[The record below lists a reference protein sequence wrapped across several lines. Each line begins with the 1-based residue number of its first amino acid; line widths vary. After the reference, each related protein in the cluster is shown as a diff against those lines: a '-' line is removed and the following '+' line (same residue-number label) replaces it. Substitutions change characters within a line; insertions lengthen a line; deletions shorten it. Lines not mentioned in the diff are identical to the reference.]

1 MNKPQAPI
9 DYNNPVITIKG
20 LKKSFDDYHV
30 LRGVD
35 LQLFQGENL
44 VVLGRSGTGKSV
56 LIKIVSGLL
65 TADHGSVNVLGCD
78 INKVTPKELQEL
90 QGENLVVLG
99 RSGTGKSVLIKI
111 VSGLLTA
118 DHGSVNVLGCDINKV
133 TPKELQELRIRIGF
147 SFQNSALYDSMT
159 VRKNLEFPLVR
170 NRKGIGKKE
179 IDAKVDEV
187 LEAVG
192 LRQTINQMPSE
203 LSGGQRKRIG
213 IARTLILNP
222 EIMLYDEPTAG
233 LDPIT
238 CIDINELINE
248 VQEQYKTSSIIITH
262 DLTCAKQTGDRI
274 AMLLDGQFQ
283 HQGTFEEVFDTDD
296 KRVKPFFDYNFIK

>member
-1 MNKPQAPI
+1 MEKQKAHI
-9 DYNNPVITIKG
+9 DKNNTVIKIRG
-20 LKKSFDDYHV
+20 VEKSFADYDV
-30 LRGVD
+30 LRGID
-35 LQLFQGENL
+35 LDLYQGENL

-56 LIKIVSGLL
+56 LIKLISGLL
-65 TADHGSVNVLGCD
+65 TTDAGTIEVLGND
-78 INKVTPKELQEL
+78 VTHISQRALE
-90 QGENLVVLG
+90 
-99 RSGTGKSVLIKI
+99 
-111 VSGLLTA
+111 
-118 DHGSVNVLGCDINKV
+118 D
-133 TPKELQELRIRIGF
+133 LRIRIGF

-170 NRKGIGKKE
+170 NRKSLTRAE
-179 IDAKVDEV
+179 INKNVEEV

-192 LRQTINQMPSE
+192 LSQTINQMPSE

-238 CIDINELINE
+238 CIEINDLINE
-248 VQEQYKTSSIIITH
+248 VQQRYHTSSIIITH
-262 DLTCAKQTGDRI
+262 DLTCAKMTGDRI

-283 HQGTFEEVFDTDD
+283 RVGTFDEVFATTDP
-296 KRVKPFFDYNFIK
+296 RVKPFYDYNFIQ